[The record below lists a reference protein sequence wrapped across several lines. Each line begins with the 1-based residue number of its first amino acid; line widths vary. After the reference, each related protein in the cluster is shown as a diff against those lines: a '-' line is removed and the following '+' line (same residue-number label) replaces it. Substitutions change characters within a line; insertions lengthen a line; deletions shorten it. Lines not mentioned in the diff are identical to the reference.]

1 MTNASK
7 QDAGALHLTDGENH
21 VVGFQALKVL
31 LTQDEGYWVAQGLD
45 LDYASYGSSVDEAK
59 TNFANGLEA
68 TVRQHLKQNG
78 DIEHLLKVAPQSC
91 WAEYYEAAKL
101 PKGTFSKQRFT
112 TVQFHFIKPDDE
124 LDALPF
130 KQIEF
135 LSRTPEAGVE
145 LATA

>member
-1 MTNASK
+1 MTNASTPN
-7 QDAGALHLTDGENH
+7 AGALHVTDGENH

-45 LDYASYGSSVDEAK
+45 LDYASYGKTVEDVK
-59 TNFANGLEA
+59 TNFAHGLMA

-91 WAEYYEAAKL
+91 WSEYYEAAKL

-112 TVQFHFIKPDDE
+112 TVQFHLIEPDDE

-135 LSRTPEAGVE
+135 LSRTAEPSVA